1 MLSPTRLLIIGLL
14 TFPAGSCAA
23 VSNYLAGMDDNPGNY
38 TWEPVEQAARAQA
51 AATREITRQ
60 ERQQPVEGVHPRST
74 PFEEM
79 PQQAPVPVVE
89 TPQQTSVP
97 VAETAHKDWRRDL
110 EDCEAPGPQAG
121 GAEVAQAGTPTIARS
136 EDSPLVAAC
145 MVAKGYQKVYQAR
158 TGIF

>member
-1 MLSPTRLLIIGLL
+1 MLSPTRLFIIGLL

-38 TWEPVEQAARAQA
+38 TWEPAEQAARAQA
-51 AATREITRQ
+51 AATREVTRQ
-60 ERQQPVEGVHPRST
+60 ERQQLVEGVHPRST
-74 PFEEM
+74 LFEEM
-79 PQQAPVPVVE
+79 PQQEAPVVE

-110 EDCEAPGPQAG
+110 EDCEAPGSQAG
-121 GAEVAQAGTPTIARS
+121 GAKVAPAGTPTIARS

-145 MVAKGYQKVYQAR
+145 MAAKGYQKVYEAR
-158 TGIF
+158 TGLF

>member
-14 TFPAGSCAA
+14 TFSAGSCAV

-38 TWEPVEQAARAQA
+38 TWEPAEQAARAQA

-60 ERQQPVEGVHPRST
+60 DRQQLVEGVHPRSA

-79 PQQAPVPVVE
+79 
-89 TPQQTSVP
+89 PQQTSVP

-110 EDCEAPGPQAG
+110 EDC
-121 GAEVAQAGTPTIARS
+121 
-136 EDSPLVAAC
+136 
-145 MVAKGYQKVYQAR
+145 
-158 TGIF
+158 

>member
-38 TWEPVEQAARAQA
+38 TWEPAEQAARAQA

-60 ERQQPVEGVHPRST
+60 DRQQLVEGVHPRSA

-79 PQQAPVPVVE
+79 PQQAPDVE

-121 GAEVAQAGTPTIARS
+121 GAKVAPAGTPTIVRS
-136 EDSPLVAAC
+136 EDSPLVATC
-145 MVAKGYQKVYQAR
+145 MGVKGYQKVYQAR